1 MWQRTGKYGLAKQR
15 PDVAELGLRGHGK
28 TYSVI
33 LVNCTEK
40 ALIGFKQRN
49 NSYPNF
55 VFIILVVFWKI
66 DGKEWK

>member
-1 MWQRTGKYGLAKQR
+1 MWQRTGKYGLANQR

-55 VFIILVVFWKI
+55 VFYNIGCFL
-66 DGKEWK
+66 ENR